1 MLGVYKVGLQIPA
14 LLPELQGAVRVFT
27 SRGVYHLPAGGPR
40 LFYRPF
46 MALSSNSLHLAVS
59 FHRNRPFIGNQA
71 GAHQAHKLVPVIT
84 SLTFG
89 DVIGHDPRAAT
100 RIE

>member
-27 SRGVYHLPAGGPR
+27 SRGVYHLPAGRPR
-40 LFYRPF
+40 FFTGRSWLSVRIACIWPSLFTETDR
-46 MALSSNSLHLAVS
+46 SLAIKLV
-59 FHRNRPFIGNQA
+59 
-71 GAHQAHKLVPVIT
+71 HKLVPVIT